1 MAEADERARTRKGL
15 QAALA
20 AAEQLRQSLATEE
33 KEAERWEARAA
44 LAQGKEALDL
54 VAGARERA
62 ADHRR
67 RAEAYR
73 AELGRQETHVAELR
87 TAYQA
92 PSPPTPRV
100 QIVVSDDDPV
110 GAQLEKLDQQERLEH
125 DLAELK
131 RQLGRSEGET
141 SQTGS
146 QPPKATTES

>member
-1 MAEADERARTRKGL
+1 MAEADERARTREGL

-33 KEAERWEARAA
+33 KEAERWEARMA

-73 AELGRQETHVAELR
+73 AELGRQEAYIAELR

-92 PSPPTPRV
+92 PPSLTRRV
-100 QIVVSDDDPV
+100 EIDVGNDDPA
-110 GAQLEKLDQQERLEH
+110 GAQLEKLDRQERLEH

-131 RQLGRSEGET
+131 RQLGRPEGEA